1 MTTPLMIGES
11 VPLEVRNILKSL
23 EVGMPIRWKGN
34 EGTIEFVDDEYIT
47 MCFRAYPNDD
57 PNAVKNVHK
66 CCLII
71 YPHQWDEIEIED
83 THFYDVK
90 NYKGKTDDHPGNDML
105 PSIDQR

>member
-47 MCFRAYPNDD
+47 MCFRA
-57 PNAVKNVHK
+57 
-66 CCLII
+66 
-71 YPHQWDEIEIED
+71 
-83 THFYDVK
+83 
-90 NYKGKTDDHPGNDML
+90 
-105 PSIDQR
+105 